1 MNEAQEDKFHEDAL
15 RNARRQHDDAKI
27 MLANGRY
34 DSATTHAIVALEEL
48 GKSLIAKWN
57 VKNEGS
63 KRVNPNHIEKQSAAF
78 AILAAHQIST
88 HIPTRRTVTRIT
100 EGEEARDFNVLG
112 GYCEQFAHARTGF
125 YENLRMSLTYA
136 DKEPIFSKQ
145 SLAPHITCGLAKEII
160 SYFEDALIA
169 MSNDHAHQIA
179 SSIYK
184 NNLGRW

>member
-1 MNEAQEDKFHEDAL
+1 MDERQEDSFHEDAL
-15 RNARRQHDDAKI
+15 SNARRQHRDAQI
-27 MLANGRY
+27 MLENGRY

-48 GKSLIAKWN
+48 GKSLVAKWN

-63 KRVNPNHIEKQSAAF
+63 KRANPNHIEKQSAAF

-88 HIPTRRTVTRIT
+88 HIPTRRNVERIN
-100 EGEEARDFNVLG
+100 ENGEPKDFITLG
-112 GYCEQFAHARTGF
+112 GYCEQFAHARAGF

-136 DKEPIFSKQ
+136 DKDPAFSRQ
-145 SLAPHITCGLAKEII
+145 SLAPNVTVGIAEEII
-160 SYFEDALIA
+160 SYFDDALIA

-179 SSIYK
+179 ASIYK